1 MWVTAVRCLGLVLRN
16 NGFTYRN
23 CRTKRVLFNGKA
35 DGIVGMAM
43 RDRVIRDEIHKDIL
57 VPANH
62 AKIIDTRE
70 FQRLRSIQ
78 QLSTCEYVF
87 PAANHSRF
95 SHSLGAYHL
104 AGQLL
109 QSLGEA
115 QPDLVSKDDAELIQ
129 LAALLHD
136 IGHPPFSHLL
146 ETPDVFA
153 TYHSH
158 EHWGRVLL
166 ASDETEVGQAL
177 VDVLGSSRRDRLFAL
192 LDGQSE
198 HAGVPIPAFMKE
210 IVASQ
215 LDVDRMDYMIRDQ
228 ANTGAQ
234 IGGFDVAR
242 VIRALRVGEDGHFY
256 VKSWGLP
263 AIEAYLVTRYHMY
276 HQVYFHKVNMLTQ
289 NYLVRMLARARYL
302 AGHQTLELTPS
313 LHNMLMNTSLD
324 AKGYAAL
331 NDSHIRVALPDW
343 AEHPD
348 TELSHYAKRLL
359 SRRDFH
365 KSLRIE
371 GLTTEMVSVVLSRLN
386 ELIERLGYS
395 SSIDVITARI
405 SKRGYMPY
413 EQGIML
419 EDGRDAADH
428 SPLIRSLTQPQE
440 RALVF
445 VPESVRDEIEV
456 SVREWIKPSQSS
468 LSQFE

>member
-1 MWVTAVRCLGLVLRN
+1 MFHGVRG
-16 NGFTYRN
+16 
-23 CRTKRVLFNGKA
+23 LFNGKA
-35 DGIVGMAM
+35 DRFMEMAM
-43 RDRVIRDEIHKDIL
+43 RDRVIRDEIHKDIF

-87 PAANHSRF
+87 PAANHNRF

-104 AGQLL
+104 ARTLIG
-109 QSLGEA
+109 SLNEV
-115 QPDLVSKDDAELIQ
+115 QPNLVSEEDSELIC

-146 ETPDVFA
+146 ETPEVFA

-166 ASDETEVGQAL
+166 ESKDTEVGIAL
-177 VDVLGSSRRDRLFAL
+177 LEVLGVQRRNRLFAL
-192 LDGQSE
+192 MDGDSE
-198 HAGVPIPAFMKE
+198 YDGRAIPPYMKE
-210 IVASQ
+210 IVSSQ
-215 LDVDRMDYMIRDQ
+215 LDVDRMDYMVRDQ

-234 IGGFDVAR
+234 IGGFDIAR
-242 VIRALRVGEDGHFY
+242 VIRALRVNKEGHFY

-276 HQVYFHKVNMLTQ
+276 QQVYFHKVNMLTQ
-289 NYLVRMLARARYL
+289 NYLVRMLSRARVL
-302 AGHQTLELTPS
+302 AQDGSLKLSSPLE
-313 LHNMLMNTSLD
+313 NMLLNSALD

-331 NDSHIRVALPDW
+331 NDAHIRVALPEW

-348 TELSHYAKRLL
+348 TVLSHYAMRLL

-371 GLTTEMVSVVLSRLN
+371 GLSTEMIDVVLPRL
-386 ELIERLGYS
+386 EPLVEAAGYNP
-395 SSIDVITARI
+395 SIDIITARI

-413 EQGIML
+413 EQGILL

-428 SPLIRSLTQPQE
+428 SPLVRSLTQPNE
-440 RALVF
+440 RALIF
-445 VPESVRDEIEV
+445 VPEAIRDELEIN
-456 SVREWIKPSQSS
+456 VREWVKPSQSS
-468 LSQFE
+468 LAQFE